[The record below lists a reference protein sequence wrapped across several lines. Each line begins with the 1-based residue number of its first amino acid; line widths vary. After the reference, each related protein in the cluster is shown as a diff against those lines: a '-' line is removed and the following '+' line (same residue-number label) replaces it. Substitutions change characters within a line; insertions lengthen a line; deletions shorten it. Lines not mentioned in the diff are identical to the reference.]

1 MNKYPVVL
9 TIAGSD
15 SGGGAG
21 IQADLKTFAVHK
33 TFGLSVITA
42 ITSQNTE
49 GVKSIQGIDP
59 EIVKDQIDMVA
70 RDFQIKAFKS
80 GMLYSKEI
88 IEVVADRIKFFNL
101 KNYVLDPVV
110 FAGSGDRLLLED
122 AKNALIEKLFPL
134 SLIVTP
140 NRWEAENFTGIKI
153 ESIEN
158 AQRAAEIL
166 KSMGPEYVVIK
177 GGHFGEKAIDV
188 VYDGKKFELLE
199 GEKIIRGKKFH
210 GAGCTF
216 SASIAANLALGFS
229 PLESI
234 SRAKKFIEGA
244 IKYSFEIGKGS
255 IPVNHI
261 WVLG

>member
-1 MNKYPVVL
+1 MSKLPCVL

-42 ITSQNTE
+42 ITAQNTE
-49 GVKSIQGIDP
+49 GVNSIQGIDP

-70 RDFQIKAFKS
+70 RDFEIKSFKS

-88 IEVVADRIKFFNL
+88 IEVIADRVIFFNL
-101 KNYVLDPVV
+101 RNYVLDPVV

-122 AKNALIEKLFPL
+122 AKKALVEKLFPL

-140 NRWEAENFTGIKI
+140 NKWEAENFTGMKI
-153 ESIEN
+153 ENVED
-158 AQRAAEIL
+158 AKKAAEIL
-166 KSMGPEYVVIK
+166 KKMGPKYVVIK
-177 GGHFGEKAIDV
+177 GGHFGEKAIDIF
-188 VYDGKKFELLE
+188 YDGNRFEFLE
-199 GEKIIRGKKFH
+199 GEKIKRGKKFH

-216 SASIAANLALGFS
+216 SASIAANLALGYPPF
-229 PLESI
+229 ESI
-234 SRAKKFIEGA
+234 LRAKRFIEGA
-244 IKYSFEIGKGS
+244 IKNSFEIGKGS

-261 WVLG
+261 WVLN